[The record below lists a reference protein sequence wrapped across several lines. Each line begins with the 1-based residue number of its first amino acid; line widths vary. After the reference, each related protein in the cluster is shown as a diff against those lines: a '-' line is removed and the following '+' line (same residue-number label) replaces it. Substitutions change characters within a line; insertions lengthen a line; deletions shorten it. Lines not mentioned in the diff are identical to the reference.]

1 VVTREV
7 VANNEKVTLFG
18 FDHDMNDQNL
28 LKGLLLAA
36 VALAFG
42 LGAFRYPIGEFSRAG
57 PGLFPLVISGILMVI
72 AIVSIVRSR
81 FVERVPLDFSIRNIV
96 IIMVALCGFALVSQ
110 YVNMVLG
117 IAFMVFVSTI
127 AGDSYSWQ
135 RNLKISIALIVVAY
149 AFHYLLGLNLPLP
162 GPY

>member
-96 IIMVALCGFALVSQ
+96 IIMVALCGLPWCP
-110 YVNMVLG
+110 
-117 IAFMVFVSTI
+117 STSTWCW
-127 AGDSYSWQ
+127 ASRSWSSS
-135 RNLKISIALIVVAY
+135 RPSRATATRGS
-149 AFHYLLGLNLPLP
+149 ATSRSASP
-162 GPY
+162 

>member
-1 VVTREV
+1 
-7 VANNEKVTLFG
+7 
-18 FDHDMNDQNL
+18 MNDQNL

-42 LGAFRYPIGEFSRAG
+42 LGAFRYPIGAFSRAG
-57 PGLFPLVISGILMVI
+57 PGLFPLVISGILLLI
-72 AIVSIVRSR
+72 AIVSIIRSR
-81 FVERVPLDFSIRNIV
+81 FVERVPLDFSIKNIV
-96 IIMVALCGFALVSQ
+96 IIMIALCAFAVVSQ

-117 IAFMVFVSTI
+117 IVLMVFISTI
-127 AGDSYSWQ
+127 AGDNYSWR
-135 RNLKISIALIVVAY
+135 RNTKISVALIAVAY